1 MRISDHNPKSEI
13 RNQKC
18 IFKIT
23 DYVIEITE
31 YVIEI
36 MA

>member
-1 MRISDHNPKSEI
+1 MRISDHNPKSKSEI
-13 RNQKC
+13 RSVSS
-18 IFKIT
+18 KIT
-23 DYVIEITE
+23 DYVIEITD